1 MKKNWKRL
9 IAVFCVLAMACSVVP
24 KFEPMQVEAETAT
37 TVTYDTITEGTIT
50 GGVAPTEAKTGYVFG
65 GWYKAVSGDEGAYV
79 FSNPLTKDEAVTA
92 SAESPVYAK
101 WVPEEVLSV
110 KTQYRQEEEEDS
122 QTTSVQYFNCDTATA
137 DGTFNY
143 ITTNSANTL
152 TVNTETYKEGSSALQ
167 SVGKGTERFS
177 IKRTEEKA
185 LNASACAGGALS
197 FWLYMKDDPSDLDTV
212 LVIELGSGTGNSD
225 ACYIWRYDTDK
236 LSKGWNKMLLDFRTC
251 SSVAGTVDM
260 SKLRYFNMW
269 RATSVD
275 LTMIIDDIRIVKTE
289 GMLFNC
295 DNIYTDETHSANFT
309 SNVTNVAG
317 EYKEGTGAYKV
328 TGTGSNVLWYEITKS
343 TPVDL
348 TNYQT
353 GSLHFWLYVSE
364 PSNLA
369 GALVVQIG
377 NDASNCYRFN
387 LDNTK
392 LIKGWNECN
401 LEFENRNSVAGSPD
415 ITKMDTFRIWRALSD
430 TTKEMTMILDDV
442 RVVKRPE
449 GMLLDCNDT
458 TGITGSGI
466 TVTNANTTE
475 LKEYQEG
482 SGAYK
487 NASSTGVERHV
498 VKMTNGVNVATDGD
512 KTVCKYSSLRFWLYI
527 DNVNNV
533 NNGLRVEI
541 SSKNTT
547 TTVDDVTLTPD
558 NYEIQWAIGNQYLV
572 PGWNEIYLSLDKT
585 QNSDGYAVDFSNI
598 CWFRIYMG
606 GAAPAAL
613 TTILDDVEFVSA
625 ADTAVELRFV
635 STVDSNNYQKTGY
648 RITLTDVNGKKKGNT
663 AEISAKT
670 VYSKLLGLSATEGT
684 LTYEPSCFHEDSSY
698 FYAAVFDTP
707 LPSQIFDSVLTVTPY
722 WVTPDGTEVTGVT
735 RTITMNYIINGVLNL
750 DNH

>member
-9 IAVFCVLAMACSVVP
+9 IAVFCILAMACSVVP

-37 TVTYDTITEGTIT
+37 TVTYEEFTSGTIT
-50 GGVAPTEAKTGYVFG
+50 GGVAPTEAKAGYVFG
-65 GWYKAVSGDEGAYV
+65 GWYKSVSGDEGAYV
-79 FSNPLTKDEAVTA
+79 FSNPLTKDEVVTA
-92 SAESPVYAK
+92 TTESPVYAK

-110 KTQYRQEEEEDS
+110 KAQYRQEEEEDA
-122 QTTSVQYFNCDTATA
+122 QTTSLQYFDGETATK
-137 DGTFNY
+137 DETFSY
-143 ITTNSANTL
+143 IATNSANTL
-152 TVNTETYKEGSSALQ
+152 TVNTETYKEGSGALQ
-167 SVGKGTERFS
+167 SVGKGTERFT
-177 IKRTEEKA
+177 IKRTEEQA
-185 LNASACAGGALS
+185 LDASACAGGALS
-197 FWLYMKDDPSDLDTV
+197 FWLYMKDDPSDLNTV

-225 ACYIWRYDTDK
+225 GCYIWRYDTDK

-295 DNIYTDETHSANFT
+295 DNIYADETHSANFT

-317 EYKEGTGAYKV
+317 EYKEGIGAYKV

-392 LIKGWNECN
+392 LISGWNECN
-401 LEFENRNSVAGSPD
+401 LEFDNAYSVSTNLD
-415 ITKMDTFRIWRALSD
+415 ITQIDTFRIWRVLSD

-442 RVVKRPE
+442 RVVKRSE

-482 SGAYK
+482 NGAYK

-527 DNVNNV
+527 DNRNNV
-533 NNGLRVEI
+533 NGDLRVEVA
-541 SSKNTT
+541 SSTSS
-547 TTVDDVTLTPD
+547 PD
-558 NYEIQWAIGNQYLV
+558 TYEIQWSVANQYLV
-572 PGWNEIYLSLDKT
+572 SGWNEIYLNLDMEQKIS
-585 QNSDGYAVDFSNI
+585 NSEEPDVVDFSNI

-613 TTILDDVEFVSA
+613 TTILDDVEFVSDNDKA
-625 ADTAVELRFV
+625 AELRFV
-635 STVDSNNYQKTGY
+635 STVDSSNYQSAGFK
-648 RITLTDVNGKKKGNT
+648 IALTDVNSVSKGTKT
-663 AEISAKT
+663 ATTKT
-670 VYSKLLGLSATEGT
+670 VYSKLLGISETEGE
-684 LTYEPSCFHEDSSY
+684 LTYEPTCFHEESEY
-698 FYAAVFDTP
+698 FYAAIFNKP
-707 LPSQIFDSVLTVTPY
+707 MPSQVFDSVLTVTPF
-722 WVTPDGTEVTGVT
+722 WITPDGTEVTGVQ
-735 RTITMNYIINGVLNL
+735 RTFTMNYIINGVMNL